1 MSIILEL
8 RELAAHGD
16 ERAVK
21 RAYARALKVTRPEED
36 PVGFQRL
43 HDAYQQALA
52 LCHAARAELIT
63 TEDESE
69 VEGFATDWAAPRP
82 ADNPAPHTT
91 EDWRLSLPPQ
101 PDPAGAAARL
111 LENGTV
117 ALTDHYPKWLHE
129 QAQDWSLDTREAIG
143 QHVLHAL
150 HTDQVVMNDVN
161 LDALQRLFGFDDI
174 ASGVDPRQ
182 WQWHSARAHR
192 AWLQLPPQHAGLST
206 LMATQNVSRPTA
218 REMRARLDAL
228 RISRPLWRNLLSAM
242 NPLSARQVVVL
253 MNVLGCHPDVP
264 LPRGIDPGQATFWTR
279 QSIPSNPISL
289 QVDLVRA
296 LPFSLLVLGILAWV
310 GAEGGWVEFVD
321 PPVTGWDAALV
332 LTCGFLLPMLVP
344 LARYGDAAAHAWQ
357 VVHESQPSPR
367 PVLRLF
373 GVPLLVLAVMG
384 LSGLLVW
391 HLGFSPDV
399 NAACIGLS
407 WVLSWKVLRLA
418 QVRYRARKGI
428 PTMID
433 GVALFGTVAA
443 ALALVPAWGAALV
456 YWAMDLYRH
465 RRQLPWSRP

>member
-16 ERAVK
+16 ERTVK

-52 LCHAARAELIT
+52 MCHAARAELIT
-63 TEDESE
+63 SEDEIE
-69 VEGFATDWAAPRP
+69 VEGFATDCEAPRP
-82 ADNPAPHTT
+82 ADNLAPRTT
-91 EDWRLSLPPQ
+91 DDWRRSLPPQ
-101 PDPAGAAARL
+101 PDPADAAARL
-111 LENGTV
+111 LENGTD
-117 ALTDHYPKWLHE
+117 ALTDHYRKWLHE

-161 LDALQRLFGFDDI
+161 LEALRHLFGFDDI

-206 LMATQNVSRPTA
+206 MMATQNVSRPTE
-218 REMRARLDAL
+218 RELRARLDAL
-228 RISRPLWRNLLSAM
+228 RISRPRWRNLLSAM
-242 NPLSARQVVVL
+242 RPLSARQVVVL
-253 MNVLGCHPDVP
+253 MEVLGCHPEIP
-264 LPRGIDPGQATFWTR
+264 LPRGIDRGQAAFWAR
-279 QSIPSNPISL
+279 QNIASSLVSL
-289 QVDLVRA
+289 QVDMARA
-296 LPFSLLVLGILAWV
+296 LPFSLFLLGILAWV
-310 GAEGGWVEFVD
+310 GAQGGLVEFVD
-321 PPVTGWDAALV
+321 PPVTGWAVAGV
-332 LTCGFLLPMLVP
+332 LICGFLLPMLVP
-344 LARYGDAAAHAWQ
+344 LARYSDAAAHAWQ
-357 VVHESQPSPR
+357 VVHEEQPTPR

-373 GVPLLVLAVMG
+373 GVPLLVLAVAG
-384 LSGLLVW
+384 LCWLLAWNRGVT
-391 HLGFSPDV
+391 PEV
-399 NAACIGLS
+399 NAIGMGIS

-418 QVRYRARKGI
+418 QVRYRARKGV

-443 ALALVPAWGAALV
+443 ALLLVPAWGTALV

-465 RRQLPWSRP
+465 PRQLPWSRP

>member
-8 RELAAHGD
+8 RALAADGD

-36 PVGFQRL
+36 PVGFQHL

-52 LCHAARAELIT
+52 LCHAVRAEPIAT
-63 TEDESE
+63 TSE
-69 VEGFATDWAAPRP
+69 VVVEVERFE
-82 ADNPAPHTT
+82 ADRGLT
-91 EDWRLSLPPQ
+91 LPPQ
-101 PDPAGAAARL
+101 PDPAQVAALL
-111 LENGTV
+111 LEKGTD
-117 ALTDHYPKWLHE
+117 ALTDHYPNWLRE
-129 QAQDWSLDTREAIG
+129 QARDWSLDTREAVG
-143 QHVLHAL
+143 QHVLHVL
-150 HTDQVVMNDVN
+150 RNDQVVMNDVN

-174 ASGVDPRQ
+174 ASGVDPRL

-192 AWLQLPPQHAGLST
+192 AWLQLPPQHAGLAT
-206 LMATQNVSRPTA
+206 MMATQNVSRPTE
-218 REMRARLDAL
+218 REMRARLNAL
-228 RISRPLWRNLLSAM
+228 RISRPRWRNLLSAM
-242 NPLSARQVVVL
+242 HPQSARQVVVL
-253 MNVLGCHPDVP
+253 MDVLGCHPDVP

-279 QSIPSNPISL
+279 QSIPSHPISL

-296 LPFSLLVLGILAWV
+296 LPFGLFVLGILAWV
-310 GAEGGWVEFVD
+310 GATGGWVEFVD
-321 PPVTGWDAALV
+321 PPVSGWDVALV

-344 LARYGDAAAHAWQ
+344 LARYSDAAVHAWQ
-357 VVHESQPSPR
+357 VVHEAHPSPR
-367 PVLRLF
+367 PVLRLL

-384 LSGLLVW
+384 MSWLLVW
-391 HLGFSPDV
+391 NRDVSPDV
-399 NAACIGLS
+399 NALCLGLS

-428 PTMID
+428 PTTID

-443 ALALVPAWGAALV
+443 ALALLPAWGAALV